1 MVKSELLQKMCNL
14 YPNVLRKDM
23 EKILEIIFQ
32 EFVEALRRDENI
44 EIRGFG
50 IFKTTIRKAR
60 VGRNPKNSEIVQ
72 IPKKKAIKWKMS
84 KIFFNRLNKNF
95 TENKISANNQQV
107 KRIILALDTANLEE
121 ALNITKKVKDKIFTV
136 KLGLEFFNANGKQGI
151 KNLMKLE

>member
-95 TENKISANNQQV
+95 TENKISANN
-107 KRIILALDTANLEE
+107 
-121 ALNITKKVKDKIFTV
+121 
-136 KLGLEFFNANGKQGI
+136 
-151 KNLMKLE
+151 